1 MKNTAAKLSSI
12 ISDLARVIGLER
24 TAIAGRSFDGIAGL
38 TEHKKTLL
46 GELDAIVVSME
57 EDNLPAAL
65 IDELGAVQV
74 AAQQN
79 AVSLQAMAE
88 GARNAL
94 QRLKSINEKE
104 LATGVY
110 LPGGA
115 TLMNPEAATFSSK
128 A

>member
-12 ISDLARVIGLER
+12 INDLARVIGLER
-24 TAIAGRSFDGIAGL
+24 TAIDGRAIDSIAGL

-46 GELDAIVVSME
+46 GEFDAIVAAME
-57 EDNLPAAL
+57 EDNLPATL
-65 IDELGAVQV
+65 IGELSAVRT
-74 AAQQN
+74 AAQEN
-79 AVSLQAMAE
+79 AVTLQAMAE

-94 QRLKSINEKE
+94 QRLKSINEKA

-115 TLMNPEAATFSSK
+115 TLINPDAATFSSK